1 MATPTAT
8 HSKVDGH
15 YGYLYSQERELR
27 NTSDSSAQS
36 EHEHS
41 NGQKS
46 GPWKSSEDA
55 LLVKVVNKYGA
66 KKWSKVASEVPGRN
80 GKSCRLR
87 WCNQLSPRINRVSS
101 SWGSAGTV
109 PRFAQRRTTRDR
121 ADGADM

>member
-1 MATPTAT
+1 M
-8 HSKVDGH
+8 HSKADGH

-27 NTSDSSAQS
+27 STSGSSVQS
-36 EHEHS
+36 AETEHS